1 MDPRLFLGTAHFLR
15 NNGTDEA
22 AYRSA
27 ISRAYYACFLEV
39 RRIAFKNC
47 DRKALN
53 VYGIYKERDMGHKD
67 LLAFLKNSV
76 KESIRMLGNDLDG
89 LQRSRQDAD
98 YEMSSEV
105 TADDAEYEIDE
116 SGSILEDIPQQH
128 MEIGRAVED
137 YISRIHQ
144 ARKR

>member
-1 MDPRLFLGTAHFLR
+1 
-15 NNGTDEA
+15 
-22 AYRSA
+22 
-27 ISRAYYACFLEV
+27 
-39 RRIAFKNC
+39 
-47 DRKALN
+47 
-53 VYGIYKERDMGHKD
+53 MGHKD